1 MLHPAEDLEDR
12 RPIWDYM
19 QNFWMDTDPDILLSE
34 VARICAESKYTLSE
48 LEEIY
53 WNEVRPAVSFNL
65 LMLPAPE
72 WAGLEI
78 EWLTQR
84 ILKTHRF
91 GRCVRLPWLRPYA
104 QAWWRKLQ
112 SGVLAIR
119 ERSAIT

>member
-19 QNFWMDTDPDILLSE
+19 QNFWMDTDPGILLSE

-72 WAGLEI
+72 WAGFEI

-91 GRCVRLPWLRPYA
+91 GRRVRLSWLRPYA

-112 SGVLAIR
+112 AEVLAIR